1 MRNLC
6 ERAIINHRPRGKLL
20 EHLSLGCTDLACWFV
35 SETHFAG
42 KLRKPLTHIS
52 FKKNPQI
59 WNKSSEILHAPSRQE
74 QKWDTRDEGF
84 WLLQEPLHE
93 RVVVL
98 ERKRSSVW
106 LAAIHFH
113 QRWSCKGS
121 SSALPSLLI
130 VLASRRLPLKVI
142 MQRLTKF
149 WHSGYCSDLG
159 VTLWNLV
166 SERVAM
172 LD

>member
-6 ERAIINHRPRGKLL
+6 ERDIINHRPRGKPL

-35 SETHFAG
+35 SETYFAG
-42 KLRKPLTHIS
+42 KLCNLWPTSLS
-52 FKKNPQI
+52 KK
-59 WNKSSEILHAPSRQE
+59 KSSDLRQKQWNTACCIEARTEVRHKGWGILALAGTFARTCSRSA
-74 QKWDTRDEGF
+74 
-84 WLLQEPLHE
+84 L
-93 RVVVL
+93 L
-98 ERKRSSVW
+98 ERKRSVVW

-130 VLASRRLPLKVI
+130 VPASCRLPLKVI

-149 WHSGYCSDLG
+149 WHSGYCLNLG
-159 VTLWNLV
+159 ITLWNLV
-166 SERVAM
+166 FERC
-172 LD
+172 